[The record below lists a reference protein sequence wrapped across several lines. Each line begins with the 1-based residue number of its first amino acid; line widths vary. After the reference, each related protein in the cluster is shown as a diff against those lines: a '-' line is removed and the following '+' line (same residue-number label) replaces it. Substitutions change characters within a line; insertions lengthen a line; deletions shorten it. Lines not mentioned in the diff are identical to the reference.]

1 MSSNPLPPEV
11 KAPPGGIRTRGGRRP
26 LSRRRWRQRDYM
38 ARFGQYATSR
48 GYDVAVRMEDGDMR
62 AVVIRFPDVDH
73 NNVWKVA
80 RQFGAEYA
88 DVRIAQLRSSLD
100 IIPTD
105 EYWRLIVVRAKEI
118 ALSW

>member
-11 KAPPGGIRTRGGRRP
+11 KAPPGGIRARGGRRP

-62 AVVIRFPDVDH
+62 AVVIRRKPDGTPCPNWNDPIEGFEV
-73 NNVWKVA
+73 
-80 RQFGAEYA
+80 FYE
-88 DVRIAQLRSSLD
+88 
-100 IIPTD
+100 
-105 EYWRLIVVRAKEI
+105 
-118 ALSW
+118 